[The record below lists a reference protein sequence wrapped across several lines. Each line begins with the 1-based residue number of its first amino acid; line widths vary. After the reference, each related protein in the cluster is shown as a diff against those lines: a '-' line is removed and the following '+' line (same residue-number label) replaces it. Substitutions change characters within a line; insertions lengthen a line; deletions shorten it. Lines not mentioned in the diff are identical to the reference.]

1 MWKSDIPSDLVNN
14 AYASLILPRL
24 KRLKYDHDKIVK
36 PKPDIYI
43 NIKSDEVDDYYNL
56 PNKIDLNGP
65 YQAALYKMDIENT
78 LDEYMGYV
86 SYVNLDNDNKFFNLI
101 KSEMTEVSTN
111 KVNYTLKKGATN
123 INANIKTKQDKII
136 DLFSK
141 LESSYYKNQVKV
153 EYQKIK
159 SIVTITLPN
168 TPDSINIE
176 KISVKFDDLELLK
189 SKFNYQLN
197 DSTITFSSKLNNH
210 LLDFEQNNIPHWEI
224 KFLKG
229 TDITTNKLEVK
240 YYPKINLIQ
249 PIYCDIIRNNVS
261 NNNVIAYVNF
271 KNKYLSEPLDTLENI
286 SYFKVTQ
293 SNINRI
299 KISFTDELNKLLK
312 LFKIKYFLTVHL
324 KPI

>member
-1 MWKSDIPSDLVNN
+1 MWKSDIPSELVNN

-86 SYVNLDNDNKFFNLI
+86 SYVILDNDNKFFNLI
-101 KSEMTEVSTN
+101 KSEMTEVITN

-123 INANIKTKQDKII
+123 INTNIKTKQDKII

-168 TPDSINIE
+168 TSDLINKE

-197 DSTITFSSKLNNH
+197 DSTITFSSKL
-210 LLDFEQNNIPHWEI
+210 
-224 KFLKG
+224 KKS
-229 TDITTNKLEVK
+229 
-240 YYPKINLIQ
+240 LI
-249 PIYCDIIRNNVS
+249 R
-261 NNNVIAYVNF
+261 F
-271 KNKYLSEPLDTLENI
+271 
-286 SYFKVTQ
+286 
-293 SNINRI
+293 
-299 KISFTDELNKLLK
+299 
-312 LFKIKYFLTVHL
+312 
-324 KPI
+324 